1 MPAVDISPSA
11 TTICKVL
18 WPRCSA
24 ELLGAPADLWNTS
37 EQKTWSLKRDLPLR
51 QFGGSSGVS
60 TAGSLQP
67 RPSVRRLPA
76 AAAGF
81 RRARLS
87 WLRSPLGCCGGSHS
101 GWEAPSSG
109 NLRVR
114 PGCCASAVEAP
125 TLKPAGP
132 RARSRPPARSLPR
145 SPSTAAAMATTV
157 ALCSAVARP
166 ALAGRRSFAGARL
179 QQQAVSLR
187 AQRKAVA
194 ARAEAT
200 EGTQVDVDKVV
211 KDLQEKWDKVE
222 NKTSVVVY
230 GAGGIVVLWLA
241 STIVGA
247 LNNIPLLPKLFEL
260 VGLGYSAWFTYRYL
274 LFKSSREELVE
285 DIESLKKKISE

>member
-1 MPAVDISPSA
+1 
-11 TTICKVL
+11 
-18 WPRCSA
+18 
-24 ELLGAPADLWNTS
+24 
-37 EQKTWSLKRDLPLR
+37 
-51 QFGGSSGVS
+51 
-60 TAGSLQP
+60 
-67 RPSVRRLPA
+67 
-76 AAAGF
+76 
-81 RRARLS
+81 
-87 WLRSPLGCCGGSHS
+87 
-101 GWEAPSSG
+101 
-109 NLRVR
+109 
-114 PGCCASAVEAP
+114 
-125 TLKPAGP
+125 
-132 RARSRPPARSLPR
+132 
-145 SPSTAAAMATTV
+145 MATTV

-200 EGTQVDVDKVV
+200 EGQVDAEKVI

-222 NKTSVVVY
+222 NKTSVIVY

-285 DIESLKKKISE
+285 DIEALKKKISE